1 MKVALLQDFFDYE
14 IVGGAEKNDS
24 VLLSY
29 LNKNHNIEPVHTYI
43 T

>member
-1 MKVALLQDFFDYE
+1 MKVALLQDLFDYE

-29 LNKNHNIEPVHTYI
+29 LSTNHMLTLFIRI
-43 T
+43 R